1 MSGEELEQDHDHD
14 RAASIAKVGLSEAVV
29 WSTFAR
35 SGATVLQLGCSWH
48 EQGRDGGDD
57 KSVVVCSSVLNVDDK
72 PVVVCSSVLNVALSV
87 HYELCL
93 SFAPDQVRGVFIR

>member
-72 PVVVCSSVLNVALSV
+72 PVVVCSSVLECGTFCSL
-87 HYELCL
+87 
-93 SFAPDQVRGVFIR
+93 